1 VTLPHRVWCKSCI
14 PASKDQTLRGMAGR
28 LLDRNVVAVEQA
40 MQLGTWQPHVGGR
53 WCSHFTNE
61 PMKIEKSTW

>member
-1 VTLPHRVWCKSCI
+1 
-14 PASKDQTLRGMAGR
+14 MAGR